1 MAQFRIHP
9 QVLLDTHYLGKFP
22 NCHVL
27 LHKNAVLPW
36 FILVPETNI
45 ADLLDLPDDL
55 RGMTMR
61 EAAAI
66 SEFIKNQLGYEK
78 VNFASIG
85 NVVPQ
90 LHLHVVGR
98 RPSDACWPAPVWGNL
113 PETRDYSSPELRQL
127 SERLQHHLGGEFVCA
142 PNEGR
147 FSAV

>member
-9 QVLLDTHYLGKFP
+9 QLLLDTHYLGKFP
-22 NCHVL
+22 NGHVL

-55 RGMTMR
+55 RGMTIR

-66 SEFIKNQLGYEK
+66 SEFIKNRLGYEK

-98 RPSDACWPAPVWGNL
+98 RPGDACWPAPVWGNL
-113 PETRDYSSPELRQL
+113 RETRDYSSPELCQL
-127 SERLQHHLGGEFVCA
+127 SERLQHYLGGEFFCA
-142 PNEGR
+142 PK
-147 FSAV
+147 